1 MEANTTSSQVPE
13 KIEIFKTLNS
23 KPRLQALLYLF
34 IYRKLNLTELSKFL
48 GKTKNTTVYHMKLM
62 ANQGLIL
69 ESDQIIEGSI
79 KPLKNY
85 ELSADF
91 YKTVFMDFG
100 DLANLPE
107 SQIIG
112 YSRNIFRWNTLLFE
126 TVRELMREISL
137 FSETSEKSIKSSQ
150 DALQFHTNPSNHI
163 PRDLIPLSENGY
175 KEYMKLYQDFKEKTL
190 ALIEKEEL
198 KENIA
203 RPYLAFNMVLPIKTL
218 VELRHTKGKKGKK
231 S

>member
-1 MEANTTSSQVPE
+1 MVTSIKRSHVSE

-34 IYRKLNLTELSKFL
+34 IYRKLNLSELSKLL

-62 ANQGLIL
+62 ATQGLIL
-69 ESDQIIEGSI
+69 ESDQSIERSI

-100 DLANLPE
+100 NLANLPE

-126 TVRELMREISL
+126 TVRELMREIGV
-137 FSETSEKSIKSSQ
+137 FSETSEKLIKSPQ
-150 DALQFHTNPSNHI
+150 DALQFHTNPKNHI

-175 KEYMKLYQDFKEKTL
+175 KEYLILYQEFKEKTL
-190 ALIEKEEL
+190 ALLEKEEL
-198 KENIA
+198 NETIT
-203 RPYLAFNMVLPIKTL
+203 RPYLAFNMVLPIRTL
-218 VELRHTKGKKGKK
+218 VELRRKNIRKEKKY
-231 S
+231 